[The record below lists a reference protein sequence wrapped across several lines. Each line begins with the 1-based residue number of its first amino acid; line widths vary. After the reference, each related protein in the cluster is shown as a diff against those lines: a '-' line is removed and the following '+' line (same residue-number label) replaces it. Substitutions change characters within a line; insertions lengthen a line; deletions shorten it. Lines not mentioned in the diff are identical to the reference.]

1 MQSLPSDIERA
12 GGPDAIAALM
22 ADFVGRISR
31 DFVIGFLFAGKD
43 LDRIVRHE
51 TELALAQLGGEA
63 SYTGRPLVPI
73 HRALPINRG
82 HFRRRLAFL
91 RTVARERGVPEDVLE
106 RWIEHNQRLEDAIVD
121 GTDCA
126 VVP

>member
-1 MQSLPSDIERA
+1 MDAASDIDRA
-12 GGPDAIAALM
+12 GGPDAVRALI

-31 DFVIGFLFAGKD
+31 DFVIGFLFDGKD
-43 LDRIVRHE
+43 IARIITHE
-51 TELALAQLGGEA
+51 TELALIQLGA
-63 SYTGRPLVPI
+63 PVPYTGRPIGPT

-91 RTVARERGVPEDVLE
+91 RTVAREHGVPEDVIE
-106 RWIEHNQRLEDAIVD
+106 RWIEHNQRLEPVVVD
-121 GTDCA
+121 GTDCV

>member
-1 MQSLPSDIERA
+1 MDSPASDIDRA
-12 GGPDAIAALM
+12 GGPDAVRALI

-43 LDRIVRHE
+43 LERIVRHE
-51 TELALAQLGGEA
+51 TELALLQLGGGGA
-63 SYTGRPLVPI
+63 YTGRPIGAV

-91 RTVARERGVPEDVLE
+91 RTVAREHGVPEDVIE
-106 RWIEHNQRLEDAIVD
+106 RWIDHNQRLEPVVVD

-126 VVP
+126 PEL